1 MEKDKSKYEV
11 ILNSS
16 IGIMRNFI
24 LLGFIAFFAIIF
36 FNTIYNVNRVW
47 NICFIFPVALLFIS
61 STVLISLCSFK
72 INSFDEKKAK
82 LISNLLMS
90 SYITFY
96 TFLFSVLLYFILTII
111 FYN

>member
-1 MEKDKSKYEV
+1 MEKDIKKYEV
-11 ILNSS
+11 VLNSS
-16 IGIMRNFI
+16 INIMRNFI
-24 LLGFIAFFAIIF
+24 LLGIAIFSFIIY
-36 FNTIYNVNRVW
+36 FNNIYTIGRVW
-47 NICFIFPVALLFIS
+47 NICFLFPISLIFIS
-61 STVLISLCSFK
+61 STGLISLCSFK

-96 TFLFSVLLYFILTII
+96 TFLLSVLLYFILTII